1 MKELSIE
8 EKAQRYDEALARA
21 NEMIKDMTNIGGVAK
36 VDDIQ
41 YIFPEL
47 KESGDIRKR
56 IIDALHGDV
65 LEMSEIKDATT
76 WLEKQGNLMKA
87 LQISNAKIGE
97 LIEENYYLKEQLEK
111 QSEHTNFLNKIQ
123 IGDKVTRNEDGVLVN
138 LSQLNRVAKKQ
149 DGQKPAGKVEPKF
162 KVGDTVIVKPMSCH
176 GKVFKGEPFMIID
189 IIEDNYV
196 SDDGKTYSISLQ
208 DGWELV
214 EQKPAWSEEDEKE
227 VAVLEAY
234 IRSRDWSERHID
246 RALGIVD
253 ELVKKLKSLRPQNH
267 WKPSDEQIEALEHFV
282 RSIGESGYSS
292 PYDNNTKL
300 LYLLL
305 EQLKKLREE

>member
-1 MKELSIE
+1 MDYE
-8 EKAQRYDEALARA
+8 EKLRLAKEALDSGSYDK
-21 NEMIKDMTNIGGVAK
+21 ETIE
-36 VDDIQ
+36 

-47 KESGDIRKR
+47 KESEDERIRKKV
-56 IIDALHGDV
+56 IATIHLYYGEP
-65 LEMSEIKDATT
+65 LEDEAKEMIA
-76 WLEKQGNLMKA
+76 WLE
-87 LQISNAKIGE
+87 
-97 LIEENYYLKEQLEK
+97 
-111 QSEHTNFLNKIQ
+111 
-123 IGDKVTRNEDGVLVN
+123 
-138 LSQLNRVAKKQ
+138 KQ

-214 EQKPAWSEEDEKE
+214 EQKPAYTKEYDFHGIKFIPKFAKGDIIKDKKCGEVSTIEDFSYDTGLYTYTYGQFPITIQEQYELVEQKQEWGKEDEKI
-227 VAVLEAY
+227 
-234 IRSRDWSERHID
+234 IRRIDSLLYSQCKIHGSEYEEIHNW
-246 RALGIVD
+246 
-253 ELVKKLKSLRPQNH
+253 LKSLRPQNH